1 MVNRFTKFNCSCC
14 PPFLRSPFFSSR
26 ISFRWM
32 QSLALLAGAIAISSG
47 SARAQNYNVSQ
58 PVILQDFDS
67 NYLAIEN
74 KMPDIF
80 ESGYGAVYLPPP
92 GYSTTTNSVGYDV
105 YNRFDLGTAQQPTT
119 YGTQAELESVIQGMH
134 SFGSKAYVD
143 LLWNDTAS
151 MNNNTTGFAAS
162 GGYPGLAV
170 VLQNTNPSAPGYN
183 TLGYNETGTT
193 GGATYTDNGTTYHY
207 VGDFHDPTEPANG
220 IDGTVAGLDDIA
232 QEENNVLIRQPT
244 TAGNPRN
251 IPAGTTPW
259 NGYLANV
266 PTASNAQYYPD
277 LSLTPK
283 AVYDSALATGFTI
296 YPYNTADPMTGTP
309 VAENATG
316 YLMRYTQWMIQQ
328 MGVDGFRIDAALNMP
343 TYVLNYYDAAVYDE
357 SNRTSLNGDQE
368 QIYGYSEIYYGSTST
383 DKAYISLT
391 DTNGGAGNTVEGNRD
406 AMDFP
411 LYQAMYNNL
420 NAFNGTWGNA
430 SETTGTTSSSLVL
443 TIPTMDFSTAA
454 KA

>member
-1 MVNRFTKFNCSCC
+1 MLKRFTRFNLNRRTEVAGGTLPDSRVARRRWARLA
-14 PPFLRSPFFSSR
+14 PVVASVITVSS
-26 ISFRWM
+26 M
-32 QSLALLAGAIAISSG
+32 PVHGQS
-47 SARAQNYNVSQ
+47 YNVSQ

-67 NYLAIEN
+67 SYLSIEN

-80 ESGYGAVYLPPP
+80 QSGYGAVYLPPP
-92 GYSTTTNSVGYDV
+92 GYSIDKDSNGVPNSVGYDV
-105 YNRFDLGTAQQPTT
+105 YNRFDLGTAAQPTT
-119 YGTQAELESVIQGMH
+119 YGTQAELQSVIQGVH
-134 SFGSKAYVD
+134 SFGGKAYVD
-143 LLWNDTAS
+143 LLWNDTAP
-151 MNNNTTGFAAS
+151 MNNNTSGFAAS

-170 VLQNTNPSAPGYN
+170 VLQDTNPSAPGYN

-232 QEENNVLIRQPT
+232 QEENNQLIRQPT
-244 TAGNPRN
+244 TAGNPQN

-283 AVYDSALATGFTI
+283 TVYDAALNQNFTI
-296 YPYNTADPMTGTP
+296 YPYSTSNPMAGTP

-316 YLMRYTQWMIQQ
+316 YLMRYTQWMIQE

-343 TYVLNYYDAAVYDE
+343 TGVLNDYDAAVYDE
-357 SNRTSLNGDQE
+357 SNRTLLNG
-368 QIYGYSEIYYGSTST
+368 
-383 DKAYISLT
+383 A
-391 DTNGGAGNTVEGNRD
+391 GA
-406 AMDFP
+406 
-411 LYQAMYNNL
+411 NL
-420 NAFNGTWGNA
+420 RLLRNLLREHF
-430 SETTGTTSSSLVL
+430 
-443 TIPTMDFSTAA
+443 D
-454 KA
+454 